1 MFLPYNIQYKDIL
14 ESRIPS
20 EKNQKNFKSKI
31 FRNKTTILVQEIF
44 RLFINVEIKI
54 EIMKQRLNKIPIFDL
69 NQIFMKIDIL
79 EKGYIYFVDVY
90 NKYKF
95 LFQYLY

>member
-1 MFLPYNIQYKDIL
+1 
-14 ESRIPS
+14 
-20 EKNQKNFKSKI
+20 
-31 FRNKTTILVQEIF
+31 
-44 RLFINVEIKI
+44 
-54 EIMKQRLNKIPIFDL
+54 MKQKLNKIPIFDL